1 MPRDSSC
8 PTAFVEAPWSGRPAL
23 QPGTPGSAKP
33 TSSAMTPSTS
43 RAYPRVLSSG
53 WSLPPWLNN
62 PPVRSWLIALRAE
75 ARGQLVPGAGEGE
88 SSSAPR
94 PQHSVY
100 SFLRRQAGRGNRG
113 HGERGGC
120 WEWWFSARTGVFR
133 YLARFPR
140 QIDTEV
146 PWIRYNARL
155 RWESMWE
162 GRQRERE
169 GNKVMG
175 HN

>member
-1 MPRDSSC
+1 MDSSC
-8 PTAFVEAPWSGRPAL
+8 PTAFVEATRSGRPAL

-43 RAYPRVLSSG
+43 RAYPRVLSSD
-53 WSLPPWLNN
+53 WSLPPLLNN
-62 PPVRSWLIALRAE
+62 PPVRSWLIALRAD

-94 PQHSVY
+94 PQHSLY
-100 SFLRRQAGRGNRG
+100 SFRGRQTGRGNRR

-120 WEWWFSARTGVFR
+120 REWWFSAPTGVFR
-133 YLARFPR
+133 YLARV
-140 QIDTEV
+140 TEV
-146 PWIRYNARL
+146 PRIRYNARL
-155 RWESMWE
+155 RWESVWKE
-162 GRQRERE
+162 GTERE